1 MNSLRR
7 THTCGELTPSV
18 SGREVVLNGWVD
30 SRRDHGGLVFVDLR
44 DRYGITQTVVEDEGE
59 LLETARTLRMEDVI
73 AVVGTVRERPAE
85 MVNPDRTTGGIEVV
99 IQRIEILNRCKVL
112 PFTLDEAESATDE
125 LKFKHRY
132 LHLRTPRMQENLRV
146 RHRTVQAAR
155 EHLDEQDF
163 LEVETPLLIR
173 TTPEGARDYVV
184 PSRVHPNMFYALPQ
198 SPQLYKQTL
207 MISGVDRYFQLARC
221 LRDEDLR
228 ADRQPEHTQID
239 LEMSFAG
246 EEDVFDLVEGMVAT
260 SSCARAARI
269 SRRPFLRLSYD
280 DAMDT
285 FGSDKPDLRFDLELT
300 DLSDLAARGEFGVF
314 RSVLEGRR
322 PWSRGAGPRQL
333 GGRAARR
340 SVRSRR
346 SPSATGP
353 RVMAWLKVGDDG
365 ITGASRKFFEPA
377 VLEQFAERLGAR
389 PGDLLLRDRRRAHA
403 REHRAGPCGWRSGGA
418 SATPRRGAALLLG
431 APLPAL
437 REDRRGRL
445 DRHAS
450 HVHHARRRA
459 PRRMESDPGKV
470 YATLYDLVCNGV
482 ELGSGSV
489 RIHRRDVQERVL
501 RICGVGE
508 DRGRVEVR
516 LVPAGAGVRGA
527 AARRDRSGVGPFR
540 DGSRRGREH
549 PRRDRLP
556 QDHHRDESPR
566 RGAVHGVRSPARG
579 AAPAARSGLT
589 PRSDGRETP
598 EVPFVALRARSGPIG
613 A

>member
-59 LLETARTLRMEDVI
+59 LLETARSLRMEDVI
-73 AVVGTVRERPAE
+73 AVAGTVRERPAE

-99 IQRIEILNRCKVL
+99 IQRIEVLNRCKVL

-132 LHLRTPRMQENLRV
+132 LHLRTPHMQENLRV

-155 EHLDEQDF
+155 EYLDDQDF

-246 EEDVFDLVEGMVAT
+246 EEDVFELVEGMVRNIVLRT
-260 SSCARAARI
+260 RGVDLET
-269 SRRPFLRLSYD
+269 PFLRLSYD

-314 RSVLEGRR
+314 RSVLDAGGVVKGVLGR
-322 PWSRGAGPRQL
+322 GL
-333 GGRAARR
+333 GG
-340 SVRSRR
+340 SSRKEIGEIEEIAKR
-346 SPSATGP
+346 YGAKG
-353 RVMAWLKVGDDG
+353 MAWLKVADDG
-365 ITGASRKFFEPA
+365 ITGSFAKFFEPA

-389 PGDLLLRDRRRAHA
+389 PGDLLLVIADQRMRANTVLGQLRLEVGRRLGYTKGEELRFAWVHRFPLFEQTDEGGWTA
-403 REHRAGPCGWRSGGA
+403 MHHMFTMPDAEH
-418 SATPRRGAALLLG
+418 
-431 APLPAL
+431 
-437 REDRRGRL
+437 L
-445 DRHAS
+445 DT
-450 HVHHARRRA
+450 
-459 PRRMESDPGKV
+459 MESDPGKV

-508 DRGRVEVR
+508 AEAESKFGWFLRALEYGAPPHAGIALGLDRFVTILVGGESIRDVIAFPKTTTATNPLDGAPSTMSEAQLEELHLN
-516 LVPAGAGVRGA
+516 LVPV
-527 AARRDRSGVGPFR
+527 DRS
-540 DGSRRGREH
+540 E
-549 PRRDRLP
+549 
-556 QDHHRDESPR
+556 E
-566 RGAVHGVRSPARG
+566 
-579 AAPAARSGLT
+579 
-589 PRSDGRETP
+589 E
-598 EVPFVALRARSGPIG
+598 
-613 A
+613 